1 MAVHASEM
9 RAGLFPGP
17 SVRSF
22 TRQKLH
28 ISGKRN
34 SYRSMSRLIRS
45 ISGIRGIVG
54 DTLLPE
60 TVLNYVSAFAH
71 FCNGGPIVLG
81 NDGRP
86 HGRALMD
93 LARAALQF
101 SGVDVIDCGVVPTPT
116 VQLVTEHTDARGG
129 IAITAS
135 HNPAQWNGLKFL
147 NASGV
152 FLGAD
157 ENAALFAVADDGE
170 CPSVAWNALGS
181 AHQREGVL
189 DEHIDRVLST
199 VQVDI
204 EAIRARR
211 FRIAVDAVNASG
223 SVIVP
228 RMLDRLGC
236 EVLSIA
242 CDGSGIFPH
251 LPEPLP
257 ENLTSL
263 GEAVRVHHAD
273 LGIAVDPDADRLV
286 LFTEEG
292 APFGE
297 EYSVTT
303 AVDAVLGMLAPRDG
317 LVVAVNLS
325 TTRAVDDVAARHGAS
340 VLRSP
345 VGEIN
350 VVQLMKECGAVIGG
364 EGSGGIIMPAVHSG
378 RDSLVGIALVLHAL
392 TKFDGCASAYRATL
406 PLYEIRKYKY
416 STDGLDTEAVLRHAA
431 SAFAGERIDTRD
443 GIRIDFVSGWV
454 HLRASNTEPIMR
466 VIAEAADSAEAAT
479 LAASVAEIAFGA
491 GVRPL

>member
-1 MAVHASEM
+1 
-9 RAGLFPGP
+9 
-17 SVRSF
+17 
-22 TRQKLH
+22 
-28 ISGKRN
+28 
-34 SYRSMSRLIRS
+34 MSKLIRS

-54 DTLLPE
+54 ETLLPD

-71 FCNGGPIVLG
+71 WCGGGTVVLG

-86 HGRALMD
+86 HGQALTD

-101 SGVDVIDCGVVPTPT
+101 AGVNVIDCGVVPTPT
-116 VQLVTEHTDARGG
+116 VQLITEHTDAAGG
-129 IAITAS
+129 IVITAS

-152 FLGAD
+152 FLDAG
-157 ENAALFAVADDGE
+157 ENAALFALADDGE
-170 CPSVAWNALGS
+170 RPSVAWNALGS
-181 AHQREGVL
+181 VSPRTDVL
-189 DEHIDRVLST
+189 DEHIERVLSA

-204 EAIRARR
+204 EAIKSRH

-228 RMLDRLGC
+228 RMLGILGC
-236 EVLSIA
+236 DVLPIA

-251 LPEPLP
+251 TPEPLP
-257 ENLTSL
+257 ENLSSL
-263 GEAVRVHHAD
+263 GDAVREHHAD

-292 APFGE
+292 VPFGE

-303 AVDAVLGMLAPRDG
+303 AVDAVLGMLSPSDG
-317 LVVAVNLS
+317 LSVAVNLS
-325 TTRAVDDVAARHGAS
+325 TTRAVDDVASRYGAA

-350 VVQLMKECGAVIGG
+350 VVKLMKEHGAVIGG
-364 EGSGGIIMPAVHSG
+364 EGSGGIIMPAVHAG

-392 TKFDGCASAYRATL
+392 ARHGGTSSAYRATL
-406 PLYEIRKYKY
+406 PQYEIRKFKY
-416 STDGLDTEAVLRHAA
+416 STDGLDTEAVLGRAVE
-431 SAFAGERIDTRD
+431 AFANERIDTRD
-443 GIRIDFVSGWV
+443 GVRIDFASGWV

-466 VIAEAADSAEAAT
+466 VISEASDAYEAAV

-491 GVRPL
+491 GVHPL